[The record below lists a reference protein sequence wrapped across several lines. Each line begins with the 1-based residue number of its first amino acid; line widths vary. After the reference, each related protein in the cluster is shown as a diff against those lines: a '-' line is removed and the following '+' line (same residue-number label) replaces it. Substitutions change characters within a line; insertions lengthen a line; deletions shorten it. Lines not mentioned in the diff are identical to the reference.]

1 MSAKAFLEC
10 CFPTL
15 HQRYQAKDRL
25 GLKIHN
31 FLPSPEQ
38 CLTIQ
43 NTETKIFR
51 WASPWD
57 YHRDLPRLGTKVR
70 LSGVSRQQL
79 TTYEA
84 YSILKAAPGLSDQ
97 PNLWAR
103 CTLVKESLALHDVIE
118 RVTELN
124 RKGPLVAYKDEIYP
138 IPAIKNQ
145 RFDREMYGA

>member
-79 TTYEA
+79 KHTRLIL
-84 YSILKAAPGLSDQ
+84 YSKRPQDCQISLIYGQDAPL
-97 PNLWAR
+97 
-103 CTLVKESLALHDVIE
+103 
-118 RVTELN
+118 
-124 RKGPLVAYKDEIYP
+124 
-138 IPAIKNQ
+138 
-145 RFDREMYGA
+145 